1 MSVKSAA
8 FSIVVVAAVSWGCA
22 APSTTPV
29 AESAAETEVGAG
41 TAVAEAGVETETTA
55 VAPTPVTGRPSTA
68 AVSVAPPQ
76 LGLGIAAAAAPTEAE
91 IPARVAAFIDQIAKH
106 QRGRFTGRWVTAQ
119 DARVHPEVVI
129 PALIVAL
136 QHDQTRTK
144 ARQLLV
150 EVGPAAAPHVQK
162 EVDRMKTELATD
174 PTLERTIQV
183 VEQLMR
189 GWR

>member
-1 MSVKSAA
+1 M
-8 FSIVVVAAVSWGCA
+8 
-22 APSTTPV
+22 PP
-29 AESAAETEVGAG
+29 AG
-41 TAVAEAGVETETTA
+41 KD
-55 VAPTPVTGRPSTA
+55 
-68 AVSVAPPQ
+68 
-76 LGLGIAAAAAPTEAE
+76 APTEAE

-106 QRGRFTGRWVTAQ
+106 QRGRFTGRWATAQ
-119 DARVHPEVVI
+119 DARVYPEAVI

-174 PTLERTIQV
+174 PTLERTIQIMMISNIKHYTE
-183 VEQLMR
+183 VERKTIIINFFGKKRNSWKDPVLV
-189 GWR
+189 GWLS